1 VQEPCHGLRT
11 VNIKNEKK
19 KFDIRHWL
27 IMVVLSVSG
36 GLIFMAPFL
45 REVYYIPMQE
55 AMNLTN
61 TQMGMLMG
69 VFGAV
74 GLLTYFPG
82 GWLAD
87 RVSSRKLITLGMI
100 ATGASGLYFATFPGY
115 AANLL
120 LHAFWGISITL
131 VFWGAMI
138 KATRGWAPAD
148 EQGRAFGILETGRG
162 LSEVLSHTALLALF
176 AWLGST
182 YAALSTVIVSFSLF
196 NIALG
201 VAAWFLIE
209 DSQKSETENSKKVG
223 LSEVL
228 QVLKMRVV
236 WLISLVILCAY
247 SAYWGSFFFTPYA
260 SDVFLMSVTMA
271 GVLSVGR
278 MWLKPVAALAAG
290 FLGDKFGIS
299 KTVAASMAIT
309 AASFALFALT
319 PANPAILPLVVLNV
333 AISATF
339 IFALRGIYFALLE
352 EGGIPLALTGTA
364 AGVASAIGFIPDI
377 FMPVVGGYL
386 LDGYPGVTGYRMLF
400 GFVAILAAIGFI
412 AAVLIMRLQKPKTS

>member
-1 VQEPCHGLRT
+1 
-11 VNIKNEKK
+11 
-19 KFDIRHWL
+19 
-27 IMVVLSVSG
+27 MVILSISG

-55 AMNLTN
+55 AMDLSN

-100 ATGASGLYFATFPGY
+100 ATGVSGLYFATFPGY
-115 AANLL
+115 LVNLM
-120 LHAFWGISITL
+120 LHAFWGVSITL

-162 LSEVLSHTALLALF
+162 LTEVLSHSALLALF

-182 YAALSTVIVSFSLF
+182 YAALSTVIVCFSVV
-196 NIALG
+196 NIGLG

-209 DSQKSETENSKKVG
+209 DSSSADSSSTKKVG
-223 LSEVL
+223 GQDVL
-228 QVLKMRVV
+228 AVLKMPVV
-236 WLISLVILCAY
+236 WLISVVILCAY

-278 MWLKPVAALAAG
+278 MWLKPIAALAAG

-309 AASFALFALT
+309 AVSFALFALT
-319 PANPAILPLVVLNV
+319 PATPAVLPLVILNV
-333 AISATF
+333 AISASF

-352 EGGIPLALTGTA
+352 EGGIPLKLTGTA

-377 FMPVVGGYL
+377 YMPVVGGFL
-386 LDGYPGVTGYRMLF
+386 LDGYPGVMGYRLLF
-400 GFVAILAAIGFI
+400 GFVAILAVIGFI
-412 AAVLIMRLQKPKTS
+412 AALMIVRLQKPKQAL

>member
-1 VQEPCHGLRT
+1 
-11 VNIKNEKK
+11 
-19 KFDIRHWL
+19 
-27 IMVVLSVSG
+27 
-36 GLIFMAPFL
+36 MAPFL

-55 AMNLTN
+55 AMDLSN

-87 RVSSRKLITLGMI
+87 RVSSKKLISLGMTT
-100 ATGASGLYFATFPGY
+100 TGVSGLYFATFPGY
-115 AANLL
+115 TANLI
-120 LHAFWGISITL
+120 LHAFWGISITM

-162 LSEVLSHTALLALF
+162 LTEVLSHTSLLALF

-182 YAALSTVIVSFSLF
+182 YAALSTVIVCFSLV
-196 NIALG
+196 NIGLG

-209 DSQKSETENSKKVG
+209 DNDNTNNSKTEKVG
-223 LSEVL
+223 VQEVL
-228 QVLKMRVV
+228 TVLKMPVV

-278 MWLKPVAALAAG
+278 MWLKPFAALAAG

-309 AASFALFALT
+309 AISFALFALT
-319 PANPAILPLVVLNV
+319 PANPAVLPLVILNV

-364 AGVASAIGFIPDI
+364 AGVASAVGFIPDI
-377 FMPVVGGYL
+377 YMPVVGGFL
-386 LDGYPGVTGYRMLF
+386 LDGYPGVTGYRLLF
-400 GFVAILAAIGFI
+400 GFVAILAVIGFI
-412 AAVLIMRLQKPKTS
+412 AAVMILRFQKPKL

>member
-1 VQEPCHGLRT
+1 
-11 VNIKNEKK
+11 
-19 KFDIRHWL
+19 
-27 IMVVLSVSG
+27 MVILSISG

-55 AMNLTN
+55 AMDLSN

-100 ATGASGLYFATFPGY
+100 ATGVSGLYFATFPGY
-115 AANLL
+115 LVNLM
-120 LHAFWGISITL
+120 LHAFWGVSITL

-162 LSEVLSHTALLALF
+162 LTEVLSHSALLALF

-182 YAALSTVIVSFSLF
+182 YAALSTVIVCFSVV
-196 NIALG
+196 NIGLG

-209 DSQKSETENSKKVG
+209 DSSSADSSSTKKVG
-223 LSEVL
+223 GQDVL
-228 QVLKMRVV
+228 AVLKMPVV
-236 WLISLVILCAY
+236 WLISVVILCAY

-278 MWLKPVAALAAG
+278 MWLKPIAALAAG

-309 AASFALFALT
+309 AVSFALFALT
-319 PANPAILPLVVLNV
+319 PATPAVLPLVILNV
-333 AISATF
+333 AISASF

-352 EGGIPLALTGTA
+352 EGGIPLKLTGTA

-377 FMPVVGGYL
+377 YMPVVGGFL
-386 LDGYPGVTGYRMLF
+386 LDGYPGVMGYRLLF
-400 GFVAILAAIGFI
+400 GFVAILAVIGFI
-412 AAVLIMRLQKPKTS
+412 AAVMIVRLQKPKQAL

>member
-1 VQEPCHGLRT
+1 
-11 VNIKNEKK
+11 
-19 KFDIRHWL
+19 
-27 IMVVLSVSG
+27 MVVLSVSG

-55 AMNLTN
+55 AMNLSN
-61 TQMGMLMG
+61 TEMGILMG

-87 RVSSRKLITLGMI
+87 RVSSRKLITLGML
-100 ATGASGLYFATFPGY
+100 ATGVSGLYFSTFPDFV
-115 AANLL
+115 ANLV

-162 LSEVLSHTALLALF
+162 LSEVLSHTAMLALF

-182 YAALSTVIVSFSLF
+182 YAALSTVIVAFSLF
-196 NIALG
+196 NICLG

-209 DSQKSETENSKKVG
+209 DSDREEAGMQHKVG
-223 LSEVL
+223 LQEVK
-228 QVLKMRVV
+228 QVLKTPVV
-236 WLISLVILCAY
+236 WLISVVILCAY

-278 MWLKPVAALAAG
+278 MWLKPFAALAAG

-299 KTVAASMAIT
+299 KTVAISMAIT

-319 PANPAILPLVVLNV
+319 PSVPSILPLVIFNV

-377 FMPVVGGYL
+377 FMPVIGGYL
-386 LDGYPGVTGYRMLF
+386 LDAYPGITGYRLLF
-400 GFVAILAAIGFI
+400 GFVAILAVIGLI
-412 AAVLIMRLQKPKTS
+412 ASVLIVRIHKTRAVISV

>member
-1 VQEPCHGLRT
+1 
-11 VNIKNEKK
+11 
-19 KFDIRHWL
+19 
-27 IMVVLSVSG
+27 MVILSISG

-55 AMNLTN
+55 AMDLSNI
-61 TQMGMLMG
+61 QMGMLMG

-100 ATGASGLYFATFPGY
+100 STGVSGLYFATFPGY
-115 AANLL
+115 LINLM
-120 LHAFWGISITL
+120 LHAFWGVSITL

-138 KATRGWAPAD
+138 KATRGWAPAT

-162 LSEVLSHTALLALF
+162 LTEVVSHTALLALF

-182 YAALSTVIVSFSLF
+182 YAALSTVIVCFSVV
-196 NIALG
+196 NIGLG

-209 DSQKSETENSKKVG
+209 DSGRADSTATKKVG
-223 LSEVL
+223 GQEVL
-228 QVLKMRVV
+228 AVLKMPVV

-260 SDVFLMSVTMA
+260 SDVFLMSVTLA

-278 MWLKPVAALAAG
+278 MWLKPMAALAAG
-290 FLGDKFGIS
+290 FLGDRFGIS

-309 AASFALFALT
+309 AVSFALFALT
-319 PANPAILPLVVLNV
+319 PANPAVLPLVILNV
-333 AISATF
+333 AISASF

-352 EGGIPLALTGTA
+352 EGGIPLKLTGTA

-377 FMPVVGGYL
+377 YMPVVGGVL
-386 LDGYPGVTGYRMLF
+386 LDGYPGVMGYRLLF
-400 GFVAILAAIGFI
+400 GFVAVLAVIGFI
-412 AAVLIMRLQKPKTS
+412 AALMIVRLQKPKQAL

>member
-1 VQEPCHGLRT
+1 
-11 VNIKNEKK
+11 
-19 KFDIRHWL
+19 
-27 IMVVLSVSG
+27 MVILSISG

-55 AMNLTN
+55 AMDLSNI
-61 TQMGMLMG
+61 QMGMLMG

-100 ATGASGLYFATFPGY
+100 STGVSGLYFATFPGY
-115 AANLL
+115 LINLM
-120 LHAFWGISITL
+120 LHAFWGVSITL

-138 KATRGWAPAD
+138 KATRGWAPAT

-162 LSEVLSHTALLALF
+162 LTEVVSHTALLALF

-182 YAALSTVIVSFSLF
+182 YAALSTVIVCFSVV
-196 NIALG
+196 NIGLG

-209 DSQKSETENSKKVG
+209 DSGRADSTATKKVG
-223 LSEVL
+223 GQEVL
-228 QVLKMRVV
+228 AVLKMPVV

-260 SDVFLMSVTMA
+260 SDVFLMSVTLA

-278 MWLKPVAALAAG
+278 MWLKPMAALAAG
-290 FLGDKFGIS
+290 FLGDRFGIS

-309 AASFALFALT
+309 AVSFALFALT
-319 PANPAILPLVVLNV
+319 PANPAVLPLVILNV
-333 AISATF
+333 AISASF

-352 EGGIPLALTGTA
+352 EGGIPLKLTGTA

-377 FMPVVGGYL
+377 YMPVVGGVL
-386 LDGYPGVTGYRMLF
+386 LDGYPGVTGYRLLF
-400 GFVAILAAIGFI
+400 GFVAVLAVIGFI
-412 AAVLIMRLQKPKTS
+412 AALMIVRLQKPKQAL

>member
-1 VQEPCHGLRT
+1 
-11 VNIKNEKK
+11 
-19 KFDIRHWL
+19 
-27 IMVVLSVSG
+27 
-36 GLIFMAPFL
+36 MAPFL

-55 AMNLTN
+55 AMNLSN
-61 TQMGMLMG
+61 TEMGILMG

-74 GLLTYFPG
+74 GLITYFPG

-100 ATGASGLYFATFPGY
+100 STGVSGLYFATFPSY
-115 AANLL
+115 TMNLL

-176 AWLGST
+176 AWMGST
-182 YAALSTVIVSFSLF
+182 FAALSTVIVSFSVF
-196 NIALG
+196 NIGLG
-201 VAAWFLIE
+201 VAAWFLVE
-209 DSQKSETENSKKVG
+209 DNERADTSSTKKVG
-223 LSEVL
+223 LQEVL

-236 WLISLVILCAY
+236 WLISIVILCAY

-290 FLGDKFGIS
+290 FLGDKFGIA
-299 KTVAASMAIT
+299 KTTAASLAIT
-309 AASFALFALT
+309 AASFALFSLT
-319 PANPAILPLVVLNV
+319 PANPAILPLVILNV

-377 FMPVVGGYL
+377 YMPIVGGYL
-386 LDGYPGVTGYRMLF
+386 LDGYPGVTGYRLLF
-400 GFVAILAAIGFI
+400 GFVAALAVIGFI
-412 AAVLIMRLQKPKTS
+412 AANLILRVQKPK

>member
-1 VQEPCHGLRT
+1 
-11 VNIKNEKK
+11 
-19 KFDIRHWL
+19 
-27 IMVVLSVSG
+27 MVILSVSG
-36 GLIFMAPFL
+36 GMIFMAPFL

-55 AMNLTN
+55 AMNLSN
-61 TQMGMLMG
+61 TEMGMLMG

-74 GLLTYFPG
+74 GLITYFPG

-100 ATGASGLYFATFPGY
+100 ATGLSGLYFATFPSY
-115 AANLL
+115 SMNLL

-176 AWLGST
+176 AWMGST
-182 YAALSTVIVSFSLF
+182 FAALSTVIVSFSVF
-196 NIALG
+196 NISLG

-209 DSQKSETENSKKVG
+209 DNQSADSSSSKKVG
-223 LSEVL
+223 LQDVL
-228 QVLKMRVV
+228 KVLKMRVV
-236 WLISLVILCAY
+236 WLISIVILCAY

-290 FLGDKFGIS
+290 FLGDKFGIA
-299 KTVAASMAIT
+299 KTTAASLAIT

-319 PANPAILPLVVLNV
+319 PANPAILPLVILNV

-377 FMPVVGGYL
+377 YMPIVGGYL
-386 LDGYPGVTGYRMLF
+386 LDGYPGVTGYRLLF
-400 GFVAILAAIGFI
+400 GFVAILSVIGFI
-412 AAVLIMRLQKPKTS
+412 AAVLILRLQKTK

>member
-1 VQEPCHGLRT
+1 
-11 VNIKNEKK
+11 
-19 KFDIRHWL
+19 
-27 IMVVLSVSG
+27 
-36 GLIFMAPFL
+36 MAPFL

-55 AMNLTN
+55 AMELSN

-100 ATGASGLYFATFPGY
+100 STGASGLYFATFPGY
-115 AANLL
+115 TANLL
-120 LHAFWGISITL
+120 LHAFWGVSITM

-162 LSEVLSHTALLALF
+162 LTEVLSASALLAMF

-182 YAALSTVIVSFSLF
+182 HAALSTVIVCFSVA
-196 NIALG
+196 NISLG

-209 DSQKSETENSKKVG
+209 DNQNTDNSVTKKVG
-223 LSEVL
+223 VEEVL
-228 QVLKMRVV
+228 TVLKMPVV
-236 WLISLVILCAY
+236 WLISVVILCAY

-278 MWLKPVAALAAG
+278 MWLKPMAALAAG
-290 FLGDKFGIS
+290 FLGDRFGIS
-299 KTVAASMAIT
+299 KTVAVSMAIT
-309 AASFALFALT
+309 AASFAMFALT
-319 PANPAILPLVVLNV
+319 PANPAVLPLVILNV
-333 AISATF
+333 AISACF

-352 EGGIPLALTGTA
+352 EGGIPLTLTGTA

-377 FMPVVGGYL
+377 YMPVVGGLL
-386 LDGYPGVTGYRMLF
+386 LDGYPGVTGYRLLF
-400 GFVAILAAIGFI
+400 GFVAVLAVIGFI
-412 AAVLIMRLQKPKTS
+412 AAMMILRLQKPKN

>member
-1 VQEPCHGLRT
+1 MKSL
-11 VNIKNEKK
+11 
-19 KFDIRHWL
+19 RHWL

-36 GLIFMAPFL
+36 GMIFLAPFL

-55 AMNLTN
+55 AMNLSN

-69 VFGAV
+69 AFGTV
-74 GLLTYFPG
+74 SMLMYFPG

-87 RVSSRKLITLGMI
+87 RVSSRKLITLGML
-100 ATGASGLYFATFPGY
+100 ATGASGLYFATFPSY
-115 AANLL
+115 TANLL
-120 LHAFWGISITL
+120 LHAFWGISITF

-162 LSEVLSHTALLALF
+162 LGEVISHTALLALF

-182 YAALSTVIVSFSLF
+182 YAALATVIVVFSLF
-196 NIALG
+196 NIGLG
-201 VAAWFLIE
+201 VAAWFLIVDNE
-209 DSQKSETENSKKVG
+209 RVDTSNQRRVG
-223 LSEVL
+223 PKEVM
-228 QVLKMRVV
+228 QVLKMPVV
-236 WLISLVILCAY
+236 WLISVVILTAY

-278 MWLKPVAALAAG
+278 MWLKPFAALAAG
-290 FLGDKFGIS
+290 FLGDRFGIARS
-299 KTVAASMAIT
+299 VALSLAIT
-309 AASFALFALT
+309 AISFALFAMT
-319 PANPAILPLVVLNV
+319 PSDPSVLPLVIVNV

-364 AGVASAIGFIPDI
+364 AGVASALGFVPDI
-377 FMPVVGGYL
+377 YMPMVGGYL
-386 LDGYPGVTGYRMLF
+386 LDTYPGVTGYRLLF
-400 GFVAILAAIGFI
+400 GFVAVLAVAGFI
-412 AAVLIMRLQKPKTS
+412 AAILILRLQKVRIKE

>member
-1 VQEPCHGLRT
+1 MI
-11 VNIKNEKK
+11 VNKNKPK
-19 KFDIRHWL
+19 RKFDIRHWL

-55 AMNLTN
+55 AMNLSN
-61 TQMGMLMG
+61 TEMGMLMG

-87 RVSSRKLITLGMI
+87 RVSSRKLITLGML
-100 ATGASGLYFATFPGY
+100 ATGVSGLYFSTFPDFV
-115 AANLL
+115 ANLV

-182 YAALSTVIVSFSLF
+182 YAALSTVIVAFSLF
-196 NIALG
+196 NIGLG

-209 DSQKSETENSKKVG
+209 DSDRKEAGKQHKVG
-223 LSEVL
+223 LKEVK
-228 QVLKMRVV
+228 QVLKTPVV
-236 WLISLVILCAY
+236 WLISVVILCAY

-278 MWLKPVAALAAG
+278 MWLKPFAALAAG

-299 KTVAASMAIT
+299 KTVAISMAIT

-319 PANPAILPLVVLNV
+319 PSVPSILPLVIFNV

-377 FMPVVGGYL
+377 YMPVIGGYL
-386 LDGYPGVTGYRMLF
+386 LDAYPGITGYRLLF
-400 GFVAILAAIGFI
+400 GFVAILAVIGMI
-412 AAVLIMRLQKPKTS
+412 AAILILRIQKAGLRRDDLVS

>member
-1 VQEPCHGLRT
+1 MIGA
-11 VNIKNEKK
+11 KNKNTT
-19 KFDIRHWL
+19 FDIRHWL

-36 GLIFMAPFL
+36 GMIFMAPFL

-55 AMNLTN
+55 AMNLSN
-61 TQMGMLMG
+61 TEMGMLMG

-100 ATGASGLYFATFPGY
+100 STGVSGLYFATFPGY
-115 AANLL
+115 TANLL

-182 YAALSTVIVSFSLF
+182 FAALSTVIVSFSLF
-196 NIALG
+196 NVGLG
-201 VAAWFLIE
+201 VAAWFLLE
-209 DSQKSETENSKKVG
+209 DNQNAETASDKKVG
-223 LSEVL
+223 VQEVL
-228 QVLKMRVV
+228 QVLKMPVV

-290 FLGDKFGIS
+290 FLGDRFGIS
-299 KTVAASMAIT
+299 KTVAASLAIT
-309 AASFALFALT
+309 AASFGLFALT
-319 PANPAILPLVVLNV
+319 PANPAVLPLVIINV

-352 EGGIPLALTGTA
+352 EGGIPIALTGTA

-377 FMPVVGGYL
+377 YMPVVGGYL

-400 GFVAILAAIGFI
+400 GFVAILAVIGFI
-412 AAVLIMRLQKPKTS
+412 AAVLIMRLQKPTAESVHQDA

>member
-1 VQEPCHGLRT
+1 
-11 VNIKNEKK
+11 
-19 KFDIRHWL
+19 
-27 IMVVLSVSG
+27 MVVLSVSG
-36 GLIFMAPFL
+36 GVIFLAPFL

-55 AMNLTN
+55 AMNLSN

-87 RVSSRKLITLGMI
+87 RVSSRKLITLGLL

-115 AANLL
+115 AANLA
-120 LHAFWGISITL
+120 LHAFWGVSITL

-148 EQGRAFGILETGRG
+148 EQGRAFGILESGRG
-162 LSEVLSHTALLALF
+162 LSEVLSHTSLLALF

-182 YAALSTVIVSFSLF
+182 VAALSTVIVSFSLF
-196 NIALG
+196 NMGLG

-209 DSQKSETENSKKVG
+209 DNENSETDSRKRVG
-223 LSEVL
+223 MKEVL

-236 WLISLVILCAY
+236 WLIALVILCAY

-278 MWLKPVAALAAG
+278 MWLKPFAALAAG
-290 FLGDKFGIS
+290 FLGDKFGIA

-309 AASFALFALT
+309 AASFALFAMT
-319 PANPAILPLVVLNV
+319 PANPSVLPLVILNV

-377 FMPVVGGYL
+377 YMPIVGGYL
-386 LDGYPGVTGYRMLF
+386 LDSYPGVSGYRLLF
-400 GFVAILAAIGFI
+400 GFVAILAVIGFI
-412 AAVLIMRLQKPKTS
+412 ASVLILRMYKARQDTQ

>member
-1 VQEPCHGLRT
+1 
-11 VNIKNEKK
+11 
-19 KFDIRHWL
+19 
-27 IMVVLSVSG
+27 MAVLSVSG
-36 GLIFMAPFL
+36 GMIFLAPFL

-55 AMNLTN
+55 AMDLSN

-69 VFGAV
+69 VFGTV
-74 GLLTYFPG
+74 SMLMYFPG

-87 RVSSRKLITLGMI
+87 RVSSRKLITLGML
-100 ATGASGLYFATFPGY
+100 ATGGSGLYFATYPSY
-115 AANLL
+115 TINLL
-120 LHAFWGISITL
+120 LHAFWGISITF

-138 KATRGWAPAD
+138 KVTRGWAPAS

-162 LSEVLSHTALLALF
+162 LSEVFAHSALLALF

-182 YAALSTVIVSFSLF
+182 YAALSTVIFTFSIV
-196 NIALG
+196 NIGLG
-201 VAAWFLIE
+201 IAAWFLIE
-209 DSQKSETENSKKVG
+209 DSARGAASARDKIG
-223 LSEVL
+223 LDQVI
-228 QVLKMRVV
+228 QVLKTPTV
-236 WLISLVILCAY
+236 WLISIVILCAY

-278 MWLKPVAALAAG
+278 MWLKPFAALAAG
-290 FLGDKFGIS
+290 FLGDRFGIAKS
-299 KTVAASMAIT
+299 VAASLGIT

-319 PANPAILPLVVLNV
+319 PANPAVLPLVILNV
-333 AISATF
+333 AVSATF

-377 FMPVVGGYL
+377 YMPMVGGYL
-386 LDGYPGVTGYRMLF
+386 LDSYPGVDGYRLLF
-400 GFVAILAAIGFI
+400 GFVAVLAVIGFTAAILI
-412 AAVLIMRLQKPKTS
+412 LRVQAAAKKPHG